1 MTERE
6 KVEAIMIK
14 YNRNFSELQ
23 NKATVRE
30 IKTVFKYIG
39 DESNRKAPEETI
51 SLLQELKETET
62 DPEVLIEIA
71 NVLERLG

>member
-23 NKATVRE
+23 NKETVRE

-39 DESNRKAPEETI
+39 DESNRK
-51 SLLQELKETET
+51 QRELIGLDKEK
-62 DPEVLIEIA
+62 
-71 NVLERLG
+71 